1 MRGPRLQFRFN
12 NQKELNC
19 IIALLNLL
27 GFHNRR
33 NNPLLMF
40 QGNTFQEGLSIF
52 CNYSDEHPFGYIGIT
67 SNYDQNYYLT
77 LDDLK
82 KVFLEVYNKNYRF
95 EFFELYTR
103 LDINGNPCIT
113 LDDNTEIVFYSN
125 EVKIQCIDGDVDPFL
140 DVEYED
146 NRDLAKL
153 IIHYHRF
160 YNVILKTT
168 YEKLEELLN
177 ENIPIIRKN

>member
-1 MRGPRLQFRFN
+1 MRAPRLQFRFN
-12 NQKELNC
+12 NKKEINC
-19 IIALLNLL
+19 TIALLNLL

-33 NNPLLMF
+33 TNPLLMF
-40 QGNTFQEGLSIF
+40 QANEFDEELSIF
-52 CNYSDEHPFGYIGIT
+52 CNRSDEQPFGWISLI
-67 SNYDQNYYLT
+67 SNYNENYYLT

-95 EFFELYTR
+95 EFFKLYTR

-113 LDDNTEIVFYSN
+113 LDENTEIVFYPT
-125 EVKIQCIDGDVDPFL
+125 EVKILCIDGDIDPFL

-153 IIHYHRF
+153 IIYYNRF
-160 YNVILKTT
+160 YNVVLKST
-168 YEKLEELLN
+168 YERLEELLN
-177 ENIPIIRKN
+177 ENISIIY